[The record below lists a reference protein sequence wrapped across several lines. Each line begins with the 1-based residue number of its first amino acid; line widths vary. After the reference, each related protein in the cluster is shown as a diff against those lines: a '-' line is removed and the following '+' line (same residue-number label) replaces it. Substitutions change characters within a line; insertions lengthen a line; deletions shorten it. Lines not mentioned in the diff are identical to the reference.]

1 MSMIRSHGNA
11 QQSRRTLPTACL
23 LALSLLAGCGHRN
36 VPVNV
41 DVAEDALKTVLEK
54 WQAGEKPEDL
64 QDETP
69 QIVVQDLDWSGG
81 AKLTSFE
88 ILSDAQPMD
97 ANLYAKVK
105 LKLRGKGDEDVEK
118 TVTYCVGTSPVLT
131 VFRDMMH

>member
-1 MSMIRSHGNA
+1 MIRSHSIA
-11 QQSRRTLPTACL
+11 PESRGTL
-23 LALSLLAGCGHRN
+23 LAVFLMALVLLAGCGHRN
-36 VPVNV
+36 APVNV
-41 DVAEDALKTVLEK
+41 DVAEDTLKTVLEK
-54 WQAGEKPEDL
+54 WQAGEKLEDL

-105 LKLRGKGDEDVEK
+105 LKLRNKGDEDVEK